1 MTAHSHE
8 GTIFTNEIFITFK
21 LLKAALALRKSKVT
35 LLNVER
41 LFCLFCANSK
51 NYMNEKYWVKSL
63 TKSVKQ
69 IKVHFKSTGL
79 AIIFSSLRLLP
90 PVVN

>member
-1 MTAHSHE
+1 MK
-8 GTIFTNEIFITFK
+8 FK
-21 LLKAALALRKSKVT
+21 FLKAALALRKSKVL

-51 NYMNEKYWVKSL
+51 IYVNEKYWVKSL

-69 IKVHFKSTGL
+69 IKVHFKSSGL
-79 AIIFSSLRLLP
+79 SAIIFSSLRLLP

>member
-1 MTAHSHE
+1 MTTHSE

-21 LLKAALALRKSKVT
+21 FLKAALALRKSKVT

-51 NYMNEKYWVKSL
+51 NYINEKYWVKIL
-63 TKSVKQ
+63 TKSVQQ
-69 IKVHFKSTGL
+69 IKVHFKSSGL
-79 AIIFSSLRLLP
+79 AAITFSSLRLLP
-90 PVVN
+90 TVVN

>member
-1 MTAHSHE
+1 MTAHSE

-21 LLKAALALRKSKVT
+21 FLKAALALRKSKLI

-51 NYMNEKYWVKSL
+51 NYVNEKYWVKSL

>member
-1 MTAHSHE
+1 MTAHSE
-8 GTIFTNEIFITFK
+8 GTIFTNKIFITFK
-21 LLKAALALRKSKVT
+21 FLKAALALRKSKVT

-51 NYMNEKYWVKSL
+51 NYVNEKYWVKSL

-69 IKVHFKSTGL
+69 IKVHFKSSGL

>member
-1 MTAHSHE
+1 MRAHSE
-8 GTIFTNEIFITFK
+8 GTTFSNEIFITFK
-21 LLKAALALRKSKVT
+21 FLKAALALRKSKVT
-35 LLNVER
+35 LSNVER

-51 NYMNEKYWVKSL
+51 YYVNEKYWVKSL

-69 IKVHFKSTGL
+69 IKVHFKSSGL
-79 AIIFSSLRLLP
+79 AIIFSSLRLLH